1 MALDLS
7 SKCSVA
13 TIFDGYLLVFCL
25 ELVELPL
32 STKYISNIVYLTSF
46 SGIHVVEGE
55 VLTKNG
61 SCGNIGEFFKINEN
75 EEIGNTVC
83 RTLC

>member
-1 MALDLS
+1 M
-7 SKCSVA
+7 
-13 TIFDGYLLVFCL
+13 VFCL

-46 SGIHVVEGE
+46 SGIHVVEGK

-61 SCGNIGEFFKINEN
+61 SCGNIGEFININEN
-75 EEIGNTVC
+75 EEIGNIVC